1 MNKTGAQHLVEAL
14 TELGTDVA
22 FGLPGVHNL
31 PIWEA
36 LAGSGIRMIGVRHEQ
51 TAGYAADGYARAT
64 GKLGVAMVT
73 TGPGA
78 ANTLGAVGEA
88 MASASPVLVLA
99 TDIPSTLR
107 RPNVVRG
114 VLHETSDQA
123 ALFAPV
129 TKAATTVE
137 SPKEIARAVARAAR
151 FAREPQSGPVYLG
164 IPTDFLRAETER
176 APEED
181 LTERFAAVDIDDL
194 DYARALLSGAERPL
208 IWAGGGAVRAEA
220 GTVVGEL
227 AERLAAPV
235 ITTFA
240 ARGLLPPE
248 HPCAAPT
255 PVHAPEVGALWDEA
269 DVVLGVGSD
278 FDGLMTQNWLMPK
291 PPKLIAVN
299 VDPKDAAKN
308 YQPDITLVGDARDVV
323 SQLITGLAPRPGL
336 TELGERLRG
345 LGEAVR
351 RRMRA
356 DEPQAADF
364 LGTLEETL
372 PEGAV
377 VVADM
382 CVAGYWAGGYLRA
395 RAPRRFAYPMGWGT
409 LGFGFPASLGAAA
422 SGSGRVVCV
431 SGDGGFLYGC
441 GDLATLAQES
451 LPLTVVIVDDGGYG
465 MLRFDQDRAGVPH
478 RGVDLHTPNFVGL
491 ARSFGVHAEEVKG
504 FGRAFRRLLGEFVRA
519 EEPNVLV
526 VRAALKPPL
535 NTSPRWYRASGR

>member
-1 MNKTGAQHLVEAL
+1 MNKTGAQHLVDVL
-14 TELGTDVA
+14 TGLGADVA

-31 PIWEA
+31 PVWEA
-36 LAGSGIRMIGVRHEQ
+36 VAGTGIRLIGVRHEQ

-64 GKLGVAMVT
+64 GKLGIAVVT

-88 MASASPVLVLA
+88 MASASPLLVLA

-107 RPNVVRG
+107 RPDTVRG

-129 TKAATTVE
+129 TKAAFTVD
-137 SPKEIARAVARAAR
+137 SPREIAPVIARAAR
-151 FAREPQSGPVYLG
+151 LALAPQSGPVYVG

-176 APEED
+176 GPDSD
-181 LTERFAAVDIDDL
+181 LTERFAAVNIDDL
-194 DYARALLSGAERPL
+194 DYARTLLSGAERPV

-220 GTVVGEL
+220 GPVVGEL

-235 ITTFA
+235 LTTFA
-240 ARGLLPPE
+240 ARGLLPPD
-248 HPCAAPT
+248 HPCLAPT

-308 YQPDITLVGDARDVV
+308 YQPDLTLVGGARDVV
-323 SQLITGLAPRPGL
+323 GQLVTGLASRPGL
-336 TELGERLRG
+336 AELANRLRRIDD
-345 LGEAVR
+345 AVR

-364 LGTLEETL
+364 LSTLEGAL

-382 CVAGYWAGGYLRA
+382 CVAGYWAGGYLKA

-422 SGSGRVVCV
+422 GGAGRVVCV

-451 LPLTVVIVDDGGYG
+451 LPVTVIIVDDGGYG

-491 ARSFGVHAEEVKG
+491 ARSFGVHADEVKG

-519 EEPNVLV
+519 DEPNVLV
-526 VRAALKPPL
+526 VRAAMKPPL
-535 NTSPRWYRASGR
+535 NTSPRWYRAS

>member
-1 MNKTGAQHLVEAL
+1 MKSGAQHLVG
-14 TELGTDVA
+14 ELSNLGVDVV

-31 PIWEA
+31 AIWEA
-36 LAGSGIRMIGVRHEQ
+36 LADSGIRVIGVRHEQ
-51 TAGYAADGYARAT
+51 TAAYAADGYARAT
-64 GKLGVAMVT
+64 GRLGVALVT

-88 MASASPVLVLA
+88 MASGSAVLVVA
-99 TDIPSTLR
+99 TDIPSQLR
-107 RPNVVRG
+107 RPGVVRG

-123 ALFAPV
+123 AMFAPV
-129 TKAATTVE
+129 TKSAVTLTRAEDIGPAVSHAA
-137 SPKEIARAVARAAR
+137 SLALRA
-151 FAREPQSGPVYLG
+151 QSGPVYVG
-164 IPTDFLRAETER
+164 IPTDFLRAQTRR
-176 APEED
+176 ATVPE
-181 LTERFAAVDIDDL
+181 LTEPLPVLNLEDVGV
-194 DYARALLSGAERPL
+194 ARQLLSTASRPL
-208 IWAGGGAVRAEA
+208 IWAGGGALRSEA
-220 GTVVGEL
+220 GPVIATL

-240 ARGLLPPE
+240 ARGLLPPG
-248 HPCAAPT
+248 HPCAAPN

-269 DVVLGVGSD
+269 DVVLGVGTD

-308 YQPDITLVGDARDVV
+308 YPPDLTLVGDARDVV
-323 SQLITGLAPRPGL
+323 TQLVTGLAPRPGL
-336 TELGERLRG
+336 SELTSRLRTIDNT
-345 LGEAVR
+345 VR

-356 DEPQAADF
+356 DEPHAADF

-382 CVAGYWAGGYLRA
+382 CVAGYWAGGYHRVS
-395 RAPRRFAYPMGWGT
+395 APRRFAYPMGWGT
-409 LGFGFPASLGAAA
+409 LGFGFPAALGAAA
-422 SGSGRVVCV
+422 SGAGRVVCV

-451 LPLTVVIVDDGGYG
+451 LPVTVIIVDDGGYG
-465 MLRFDQDRAGVPH
+465 MLRYDQDREGLPQ
-478 RGVDLHTPNFVGL
+478 RGVNLHTPNFVGL
-491 ARSFGVHAEEVKG
+491 AKSFGVSADQVKG
-504 FGRAFRRLLGEFVRA
+504 FGRAFRRLLGELVRA
-519 EEPNVLV
+519 DEPNVLV

-535 NTSPRWYRASGR
+535 NTSPRWYRANR

>member
-1 MNKTGAQHLVEAL
+1 MNKTGAEHLVDVLA
-14 TELGTDVA
+14 ELGTEVA

-36 LAGSGIRMIGVRHEQ
+36 IAGSGIRLVGARHEQ

-64 GKLGVAMVT
+64 GKLGVALVT

-78 ANTLGAVGEA
+78 ANTLAAVGEA
-88 MASASPVLVLA
+88 MASASPVLVIA

-107 RPNVVRG
+107 RPDTVRG

-123 ALFAPV
+123 AMFAPV
-129 TKAATTVE
+129 TKATITAA
-137 SPKEIARAVARAAR
+137 SPRDIAPAVARAAR
-151 FAREPQSGPVYLG
+151 IAREPQSGPVYVG

-176 APEED
+176 GPDTEV
-181 LTERFAAVDIDDL
+181 TERFAAVNLDDL
-194 DYARALLSGAERPL
+194 DLALALLSGAERPL
-208 IWAGGGAVRAEA
+208 IWAGGGALRAEA
-220 GTVVGEL
+220 GPVVGEL
-227 AERLAAPV
+227 AEKLTAPV

-240 ARGLLPPE
+240 ARGLLPPG
-248 HPCAAPT
+248 HPCLAPT

-269 DVVLGVGSD
+269 DVVLGVGTD
-278 FDGLMTQNWLMPK
+278 FDGLMTQNWRMPR

-308 YQPDITLVGDARDVV
+308 YQPDVTLVGDARDIVARLV
-323 SQLITGLAPRPGL
+323 SGLVARPGL
-336 TELGERLRG
+336 PDLTGRLRAV
-345 LGEAVR
+345 EERVR
-351 RRMRA
+351 RRVRA
-356 DEPQAADF
+356 EEPQAADF

-372 PEGAV
+372 PAGAV

-382 CVAGYWAGGYLRA
+382 CVAGYWAGGYHRVSG
-395 RAPRRFAYPMGWGT
+395 PRRFAYPMGWGT

-422 SGSGRVVCV
+422 AGSSRVVCV

-451 LPLTVVIVDDGGYG
+451 LPVTVIIVDDGGYG
-465 MLRFDQDRAGVPH
+465 MLRFDQTRAGVPH

-491 ARSFGVHAEEVKG
+491 ARSFGVDADEVKG
-504 FGRAFRRLLGEFVRA
+504 FGRAFRRLLSEFVRA
-519 EEPNVLV
+519 DEPNVLV
-526 VRAALKPPL
+526 VRAALKPPV
-535 NTSPRWYRASGR
+535 NTSPRWYRTG

>member
-1 MNKTGAQHLVEAL
+1 MKTGAQHLVDVL
-14 TELGTDVA
+14 TELGVEVA

-31 PIWEA
+31 AIWEA
-36 LAGSGIRMIGVRHEQ
+36 IADSRIRLIGVRHEQ

-64 GKLGVAMVT
+64 GKLGVAIVT

-99 TDIPSTLR
+99 TDIPARLR
-107 RPNVVRG
+107 RPGVVRG

-129 TKAATTVE
+129 TKAANTVE
-137 SPKEIARAVARAAR
+137 APGGIAPAVLRAAR
-151 FAREPQSGPVYLG
+151 LARQPQSGPVYVG
-164 IPTDFLRAETER
+164 IPTDFLRQGTARVPDAE
-176 APEED
+176 
-181 LTERFAAVDIDDL
+181 LTERIPALNLEDL
-194 DYARALLSGAERPL
+194 DYARQLLSAATRPL
-208 IWAGGGAVRAEA
+208 IWAGGGALRAEA
-220 GTVVGEL
+220 GPLIGEL
-227 AERLAAPV
+227 ATLLAAPV

-240 ARGLLPPE
+240 GRGLLPPA
-248 HPCAAPT
+248 HPCAAPN

-269 DVVLGVGSD
+269 DVVVGIGSD

-291 PPKLIAVN
+291 PPNLIAIN
-299 VDPKDAAKN
+299 VDAKDAAKN
-308 YQPDITLVGDARDVV
+308 YPPDITLVGDARDVV
-323 SQLITGLAPRPGL
+323 GQLLDGLIPRPGVSEL
-336 TELGERLRG
+336 TARLRRIEDA
-345 LGEAVR
+345 LR

-356 DEPQAADF
+356 EEPQAADF

-382 CVAGYWAGGYLRA
+382 CVAGYWAGGYHRVS
-395 RAPRRFAYPMGWGT
+395 APRRFAYPMGWGT

-422 SGSGRVVCV
+422 AGTGRVVCV

-441 GDLATLAQES
+441 ADLASLAQES
-451 LPLTVVIVDDGGYG
+451 LPVTVIIVDDGGYG
-465 MLRFDQDRAGVPH
+465 MLRFDQDREGVPQ
-478 RGVDLHTPNFVGL
+478 RGVNLHTPNFVGL
-491 ARSFGVHAEEVKG
+491 ARSFGVHADQVKG

-519 EEPNVLV
+519 DEPNVLV
-526 VRAALKPPL
+526 VRATLTPPL
-535 NTSPRWYRASGR
+535 NTSSRWYRVKR